1 MHMVEEQY
9 QERFES
15 PEDEIR
21 ALEQKLEAKKREL
34 SERGVEL
41 PHEKEMFRQVLR
53 EHVEEIK
60 APAPVYPV
68 SQSDDSAQKT
78 DDKQRGEER
87 DEVVRRLIELAL
99 TSTIEKAVRRAE
111 AETPYILDEL
121 HDHLIDDYYDKLVAL
136 RKINQ

>member
-1 MHMVEEQY
+1 MVEDITQS
-9 QERFES
+9 ERFSS
-15 PEDEIR
+15 PEEEIR
-21 ALEQKLEAKKREL
+21 ALEQKLEAKKKEL
-34 SERGVEL
+34 AEKGVEL

-60 APAPVYPV
+60 APPPVYPV
-68 SQSDDSAQKT
+68 SQSDDSAPNT
-78 DDKQRGEER
+78 NDKQRGEER

-111 AETPYILDEL
+111 AEIPYILDEL

>member
-1 MHMVEEQY
+1 MAEDYQN

-34 SERGVEL
+34 AERGIEL
-41 PHEKEMFRQVLR
+41 PHEKEMFREVLR

-60 APAPVYPV
+60 APLPAYPV
-68 SQSDDSAQKT
+68 SQSDDSAPKT
-78 DDKQRGEER
+78 DDKSKAEER
-87 DEVVRRLIELAL
+87 EEAVRRLIELAL

-136 RKINQ
+136 RKIKIP